1 MVLKSATLSDIS
13 GLNDLSSPGEDVFH
27 DSSAKGAPLATLRS
41 DNLDLIFEVLLG
53 QVFPFRGFVLFD
65 QCGKLLRTT
74 TKAEE
79 FFVLLHKASPGKV
92 FGPLDNTSGSMSKS
106 PSSPSMVQL
115 PDQVTTL
122 GNFLIDSCVDFP
134 DHALQLYDTV
144 FLPGGIR
151 LYLKA
156 EWIDLADQ
164 ATKCILVTI
173 EDLTQIA
180 HHRAMCDAY
189 RYDLTTR
196 EAEVWELYLQGF
208 SYREVSKELVIALN
222 TVKKHMKG
230 IFSKCNIE
238 CRCRHLV

>member
-1 MVLKSATLSDIS
+1 MVLKSSTLRD
-13 GLNDLSSPGEDVFH
+13 LRDLSSPGETVPPDP
-27 DSSAKGAPLATLRS
+27 SAQVASLATLRS

-65 QCGKLLRTT
+65 QAGQLLRTT

-79 FFVLLHKASPGKV
+79 FFVLLGKSSPGKA
-92 FGPLDNTSGSMSKS
+92 FGSPERTSQRTSGSTSRIK
-106 PSSPSMVQL
+106 L

-122 GNFLIDSCVDFP
+122 CNFLIDSCVDFP
-134 DHALQLYDTV
+134 DHTLQLYDTV

-151 LYLKA
+151 LYLKT

-164 ATKCILVTI
+164 PQKCILVTI

-180 HHRAMCDAY
+180 HHRAVCDAY
-189 RYDLTTR
+189 RYGLTTR
-196 EAEVWELYLQGF
+196 ETEVWELYLQGL

>member
-1 MVLKSATLSDIS
+1 MVLKSATLSHL
-13 GLNDLSSPGEDVFH
+13 GDLIDLTSPMEEVLPDQLVNG
-27 DSSAKGAPLATLRS
+27 SPLATIRA

-65 QCGKLLRTT
+65 QAGQLLRST
-74 TKAEE
+74 TKAED
-79 FFVLLHKASPGKV
+79 FFVLLAKASPGQA
-92 FGPLDNTSGSMSKS
+92 FGSPERTSGM
-106 PSSPSMVQL
+106 QL

-122 GNFLIDSCVDFP
+122 CHFLIDSCVDFP

-151 LYLKA
+151 LYLKT
-156 EWIDLADQ
+156 EWINLADQ
-164 ATKCILVTI
+164 PEKCILVTI

-180 HHRAMCDAY
+180 HHRAVCDAY
-189 RYDLTTR
+189 RYGLTTR
-196 EAEVWELYLQGF
+196 ETEVWELYLQGL
-208 SYREVSKELVIALN
+208 SYREVSKELVITLN